1 MLSKIFLADV
11 PSGIVSFNFIGPL
24 LKILSIN
31 IASDT
36 FPSIKKVPVGTF
48 EAKPRIRIL
57 AFNTFLL
64 TIRLFSCNRLITLF
78 KDIDYSQL
86 QILFRQN
93 LTYIHSSEYETV
105 GLPIYE
111 AQNLGLKLVIPK
123 RTYTNYFRS
132 ENVFT
137 YELNN
142 PQSALIRIE
151 EAKNFN
157 IKNSPALIYNENWSK
172 ILEYI

>member
-1 MLSKIFLADV
+1 MLLKIFLAEV

-78 KDIDYSQL
+78 KDIPLLIEIVFASISL
-86 QILFRQN
+86 LFTDKNAVLKIIRNDNAIEVIVSTPFIRRVEIN
-93 LTYIHSSEYETV
+93 LFIISN
-105 GLPIYE
+105 
-111 AQNLGLKLVIPK
+111 Q
-123 RTYTNYFRS
+123 
-132 ENVFT
+132 
-137 YELNN
+137 
-142 PQSALIRIE
+142 
-151 EAKNFN
+151 
-157 IKNSPALIYNENWSK
+157 
-172 ILEYI
+172 